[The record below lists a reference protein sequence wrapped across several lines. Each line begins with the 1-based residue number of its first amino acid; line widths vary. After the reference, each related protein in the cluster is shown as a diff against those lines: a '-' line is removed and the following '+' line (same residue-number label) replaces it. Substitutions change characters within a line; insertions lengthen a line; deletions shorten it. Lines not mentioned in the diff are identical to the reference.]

1 MTLDEICAHLR
12 RSDSAQAGGRQEN
25 LAFQKSHRNRLCSV
39 TRLERPSKCH
49 MHFTSGL
56 ASPLPFASVILKA
69 RKLAVSNAMKT
80 APHKV
85 RGAMV
90 SPTGRCRTVK

>member
-1 MTLDEICAHLR
+1 
-12 RSDSAQAGGRQEN
+12 
-25 LAFQKSHRNRLCSV
+25 
-39 TRLERPSKCH
+39 

-85 RGAMV
+85 RGDGFSDWSVPDGEIRVHPDENAAH
-90 SPTGRCRTVK
+90 